1 MSLPKELNSFENMN
15 KMKNMLGDGF
25 IEYLKPSIKM
35 KQNENVLKMLE
46 LTKDKPQPC
55 LELFAVAIF
64 HHNVP
69 VMKYILENLNLSEAE
84 SPYINALS
92 FYNSIFPDDSKEK
105 INDSKESYLEFQIP
119 FAIMVAISGHVDV
132 FERFMNNKLIV
143 DKKVTGI
150 IGLSKKHKNAFFS
163 NVIGACA
170 FYGHSKL
177 LDFILKNYHE
187 REQFN
192 LDFITIEKKAKNTK
206 LGFSKEYSGATPTL
220 LAIAGPASD
229 EYTLDVLKYL
239 KQYDAKFDKSMWNND
254 NILHLA
260 VKNNKLNCTKYI
272 CEELG
277 LKNLV
282 NETNKDG
289 YTPLSLAQHLNN
301 NEFISYFS
309 DINQEEEKKV
319 EENLKELLAE
329 DVKKDTTKKGKK
341 KKGKKKGKNDKDD
354 DMPNYMGFSEYQE
367 TLKEIKPKKNEEE
380 EESNSNKLHD
390 LLNETSNKN
399 KGKKKKTKTNAIND
413 NKQETIEPEEQY
425 EEPKGETTKAED
437 KNYKTIPT
445 PEPEDNFIIGLN
457 FKNSKKNKKLR
468 QAEKRKPETAP
479 KKETIISNNIEPETK
494 QEEIKN
500 NTIEIESQPIKE
512 EKKEEESKPE
522 IEKKEEIKKEKKPKV
537 KKIKKEKRTD
547 KEATDDFIEQMRK
560 REKER
565 QEQRKLEEEKKRKEQ
580 EEKEEK
586 EREEQQR
593 LLEEEQRRK
602 EQEEKLRQEEE
613 LKKQEELKLKQEE
626 EKRKKEEDEEEE
638 KSEKEILSYT
648 GEDNINNI
656 NTNNNISEDKE
667 EEEKEVEIN
676 LEEYERLNKNYLD
689 LEKRISI
696 LEKEKSELTS
706 CLTKLYLE
714 NRTKND
720 NEINPNEENI
730 NDLMYLANKE
740 LANKN
745 KIIND
750 LENKLT
756 MLDLTNI
763 KHFSVEK
770 LKKYKD
776 FYTKNLQIV
785 NDALK

>member
-192 LDFITIEKKAKNTK
+192 LDFITTEKKAKNTK

-289 YTPLSLAQHLNN
+289 DTPLFLAQHLNN

-367 TLKEIKPKKNEEE
+367 TLKEIKQKKNEEE

-537 KKIKKEKRTD
+537 KKIKKEKRKD
-547 KEATDDFIEQMRK
+547 KEATDEFIEQMRK

-565 QEQRKLEEEKKRKEQ
+565 QEEEKRKKEQ
-580 EEKEEK
+580 EEKEREEK
-586 EREEQQR
+586 EKEKEREREEQQR

-602 EQEEKLRQEEE
+602 EQEEKLRQEE
-613 LKKQEELKLKQEE
+613 LKKQQEE
-626 EKRKKEEDEEEE
+626 ERRKKEEEEEEE
-638 KSEKEILSYT
+638 KEEKEILSYT
-648 GEDNINNI
+648 GEDNNNI
-656 NTNNNISEDKE
+656 NNNISEDNKE
-667 EEEKEVEIN
+667 EEDKEIKIN
-676 LEEYERLNKNYLD
+676 LEDYENLRKKYSD
-689 LEKRISI
+689 LEIRIKT
-696 LEKEKSELTS
+696 LEKEKSQLTS
-706 CLTKLYLE
+706 CLAKLYLD
-714 NRTKND
+714 NKSKN
-720 NEINPNEENI
+720 EYEVNPNEENI

-740 LANKN
+740 LSDKN

-763 KHFSVEK
+763 NHFSVEK

-785 NDALK
+785 NNAMK

>member
-119 FAIMVAISGHVDV
+119 FAIMVTISGHVDV
-132 FERFMNNKLIV
+132 FEQFMNNKLIV

-289 YTPLSLAQHLNN
+289 DTPLFLAQHLNN

-309 DINQEEEKKV
+309 DINQEE
-319 EENLKELLAE
+319 
-329 DVKKDTTKKGKK
+329 
-341 KKGKKKGKNDKDD
+341 
-354 DMPNYMGFSEYQE
+354 
-367 TLKEIKPKKNEEE
+367 
-380 EESNSNKLHD
+380 
-390 LLNETSNKN
+390 
-399 KGKKKKTKTNAIND
+399 
-413 NKQETIEPEEQY
+413 
-425 EEPKGETTKAED
+425 
-437 KNYKTIPT
+437 
-445 PEPEDNFIIGLN
+445 
-457 FKNSKKNKKLR
+457 
-468 QAEKRKPETAP
+468 
-479 KKETIISNNIEPETK
+479 
-494 QEEIKN
+494 
-500 NTIEIESQPIKE
+500 
-512 EKKEEESKPE
+512 
-522 IEKKEEIKKEKKPKV
+522 
-537 KKIKKEKRTD
+537 
-547 KEATDDFIEQMRK
+547 
-560 REKER
+560 
-565 QEQRKLEEEKKRKEQ
+565 
-580 EEKEEK
+580 
-586 EREEQQR
+586 
-593 LLEEEQRRK
+593 
-602 EQEEKLRQEEE
+602 
-613 LKKQEELKLKQEE
+613 
-626 EKRKKEEDEEEE
+626 
-638 KSEKEILSYT
+638 
-648 GEDNINNI
+648 
-656 NTNNNISEDKE
+656 
-667 EEEKEVEIN
+667 
-676 LEEYERLNKNYLD
+676 
-689 LEKRISI
+689 
-696 LEKEKSELTS
+696 
-706 CLTKLYLE
+706 
-714 NRTKND
+714 
-720 NEINPNEENI
+720 
-730 NDLMYLANKE
+730 
-740 LANKN
+740 
-745 KIIND
+745 
-750 LENKLT
+750 
-756 MLDLTNI
+756 
-763 KHFSVEK
+763 
-770 LKKYKD
+770 
-776 FYTKNLQIV
+776 
-785 NDALK
+785 